1 MGYDQRTTCHLP
13 KDYVVKI
20 GITGASGF
28 LGSYLLNYLVR
39 LEKYELYALSRSIS
53 PEKTK
58 IFESVVWIEG
68 DLNSNQVCANFV
80 KKLDLIIHLAH
91 TNTPLTSNRDICGDT
106 LLNLVPTLNLLQA
119 IRDYGASPH
128 VIYASSGGAI
138 YKPTTNY
145 QSFKESDP
153 CEPSSSY
160 GIQKLTVENYLR
172 LSAEQNWLTATC
184 LRIGNPYG
192 VLLPSERMQGLIGV
206 ALNQILHRQP
216 IKIYGDPNN
225 IRDYIHLEDMCRMF
239 ELVIHKHSSFE
250 VYNVGSG
257 KGYSVNQI
265 LDLMEKIIGISM
277 IKEVCQTS
285 QTTNQLPSWIVL
297 DIKKAYANLSWEP
310 LIELEQGLETLCN
323 QIWNQ

>member
-1 MGYDQRTTCHLP
+1 M
-13 KDYVVKI
+13 KI

-28 LGSYLLNYLVR
+28 LGSYLLKFLVN
-39 LEKYELYALSRSIS
+39 LKKYELYALSRTIS
-53 PEKTK
+53 SDK
-58 IFESVVWIEG
+58 IKNFESVVWIEG
-68 DLNSNQVCANFV
+68 DLNSNQICTNFV
-80 KKLDLIIHLAH
+80 KNLDLIIHLAH
-91 TNTPLTSNRDICGDT
+91 TNTPLTSNRDISSDT

-128 VIYASSGGAI
+128 IIYASSGGAI
-138 YKPTTNY
+138 YKPSPNR

-160 GIQKLTVENYLR
+160 GIQKLTVESYLR

-206 ALNQILHRQP
+206 ALNQTLHRQP
-216 IKIYGDPNN
+216 VKIYGDPNN
-225 IRDYIHLEDMCRMF
+225 VRDYIHLEDMCRMF
-239 ELVIHKHSSFE
+239 ELVIHKQSSFE

-265 LDLMEKIIGISM
+265 LDLIEKFTGVSM
-277 IKEVCQTS
+277 IKESWQAK
-285 QTTNQLPSWIVL
+285 QFTNQLPSWIVL
-297 DIKKAYANLSWEP
+297 DIKKSYENLAWEP
-310 LIELEQGLETLCN
+310 LIKLEQGLEALCEQTL
-323 QIWNQ
+323 WK